1 MVEISENLYGNLQED
16 WRDDIYKLDGIQAEG
31 RQQSLVVAGLNMRN
45 VSLSIFEI
53 DLVSKGYK
61 KKS

>member
-53 DLVSKGYK
+53 TNVIM
-61 KKS
+61 